1 MNPGAGQ
8 PYRQT
13 GSANIKKRDTMKEK
27 KELKVNLSLLQ
38 YTYRKLLEFLQ
49 ENRNFTREGLNRVT
63 LSEIL
68 DSNEKYLCLAVKKFS
83 KEKTLKK
90 LIEGMRMKYAAS
102 LLLEYMN
109 RPVDEIARMCGIK
122 SRCTFYRAFH
132 RQYHCTPAEYRQQ
145 YYPLD
150 EMNEPEKT
158 EEPSPTDKNLKTE
171 PTLIGIG
178 LSTLKQL

>member
-1 MNPGAGQ
+1 M
-8 PYRQT
+8 
-13 GSANIKKRDTMKEK
+13 TMEEK
-27 KELKVNLSLLQ
+27 KELKVSPALLQ

-49 ENRNFTREGLNRVT
+49 KNHNFTREGLNRVS

-68 DSNEKYLCLAVKKFS
+68 DSNEKYLCMAVRKYS

-109 RPVDEIARMCGIK
+109 YPVDEIARMCGIE

-132 RQYHCTPAEYRQQ
+132 RQYRCTPAEYRQQ

-150 EMNEPEKT
+150 EMNEPEET
-158 EEPSPTDKNLKTE
+158 EETRPTDKNLKTE
-171 PTLIGIG
+171 PTLIGME
-178 LSTLKQL
+178 LSNLKQL

>member
-1 MNPGAGQ
+1 M
-8 PYRQT
+8 
-13 GSANIKKRDTMKEK
+13 TMEEK
-27 KELKVNLSLLQ
+27 KELKVSPALLQ

-49 ENRNFTREGLNRVT
+49 KNHNFTREGLNRVS

-68 DSNEKYLCLAVKKFS
+68 DSNEKYLCMAVRRYS

-109 RPVDEIARMCGIK
+109 YPVDEIARMCGIE
-122 SRCTFYRAFH
+122 SRCTFYRAFQ
-132 RQYHCTPAEYRQQ
+132 RQYHSTPAEYRQQ

-150 EMNEPEKT
+150 EMNET
-158 EEPSPTDKNLKTE
+158 EETGPTDKNLKTE
-171 PTLIGIG
+171 PALIGMG
-178 LSTLKQL
+178 LSNLKQL

>member
-1 MNPGAGQ
+1 ME
-8 PYRQT
+8 
-13 GSANIKKRDTMKEK
+13 EK
-27 KELKVNLSLLQ
+27 KELKVSPALLQ

-49 ENRNFTREGLNRVT
+49 KNHNFTREGLNRVS

-68 DSNEKYLCLAVKKFS
+68 DSNEKYLCMAVRKYS

-109 RPVDEIARMCGIK
+109 YPVDEIA
-122 SRCTFYRAFH
+122 
-132 RQYHCTPAEYRQQ
+132 QYHCTPAEYRQQ

-150 EMNEPEKT
+150 EMNEPEET
-158 EEPSPTDKNLKTE
+158 EETGPTDKNLKTE
-171 PTLIGIG
+171 PTLIGME
-178 LSTLKQL
+178 LSNLKQL

>member
-1 MNPGAGQ
+1 ME
-8 PYRQT
+8 
-13 GSANIKKRDTMKEK
+13 EK
-27 KELKVNLSLLQ
+27 KELKVSPALLK

-49 ENRNFTREGLNRVT
+49 KNHNFTREGLNRVS

-68 DSNEKYLCLAVKKFS
+68 DSNEKYLCMAVRKYS

-109 RPVDEIARMCGIK
+109 YPVDEIARMCGIE
-122 SRCTFYRAFH
+122 SRCTFYRAFQ

-150 EMNEPEKT
+150 EMNEPEET
-158 EEPSPTDKNLKTE
+158 EETGPTDKNLK
-171 PTLIGIG
+171 
-178 LSTLKQL
+178 QL